1 MGKAAVAVLAL
12 VAGSTLAAEQ
22 ELRVFQL
29 HFRQAREAAVLVE
42 PLLSSGGSVLLQ
54 PSLNSITVR
63 DTPEAL
69 KRIAD
74 ALASWDVA
82 PPSYKVRVR
91 VLLASTDVPPPGRA
105 APLIS
110 GIGAELYK
118 LFHFTDYREVATV
131 QVTAA
136 DGSAVEMA
144 AGDRYHLR
152 FTVRGVAQD
161 PDRVQLAQLQLARR
175 DRGPDNVEILH
186 PLMRATVTLLVKQP
200 SVLGGAR
207 AEDANQAVFLVLWA
221 EREEKEKQ

>member
-118 LFHFTDYREVATV
+118 LVQANRHHDSATRP
-131 QVTAA
+131 
-136 DGSAVEMA
+136 GSLSA
-144 AGDRYHLR
+144 
-152 FTVRGVAQD
+152 
-161 PDRVQLAQLQLARR
+161 
-175 DRGPDNVEILH
+175 
-186 PLMRATVTLLVKQP
+186 
-200 SVLGGAR
+200 
-207 AEDANQAVFLVLWA
+207 
-221 EREEKEKQ
+221 